1 MSQTY
6 ASEDSGMRRRSQS
19 EKTKAMVYLAMLI
32 GSDVHFAE
40 AQTSWPQELR
50 TGAEDAV
57 PASQPAY
64 STGARSATYSGYSGS
79 MYPSGSSHQPGPSY
93 PSTRGYV
100 TPGHLDSVRPSTN
113 DSNYTYGYE
122 YDNLAPTY
130 PSAGEYRDPR
140 EGARTYSSYADPRDN
155 SFDLRDFRIDQKD
168 PRLDTRPDPRPILSF
183 PSDVSSP
190 GDVSMTGAVDDP
202 RAYDYMSLVPPLL
215 SDKGGSSTPYGAV
228 PRGSVPKLHSKEDL
242 LQPSTE
248 TPDATPDEESEWSG
262 ITSSDD
268 DAVR

>member
-6 ASEDSGMRRRSQS
+6 ASENREMRRRSQS
-19 EKTKAMVYLAMLI
+19 EKTRAMLYPAMLI
-32 GSDVHFAE
+32 GSDVHFADS
-40 AQTSWPQELR
+40 QTSWPQELR

-64 STGARSATYSGYSGS
+64 STEARSATYSGS
-79 MYPSGSSHQPGPSY
+79 MYPSGSSYQPGPSY

-100 TPGHLDSVRPSTN
+100 TPGHLDSIRPSTN

-122 YDNLAPTY
+122 YGNLAPTY
-130 PSAGEYRDPR
+130 LSAGEYRDPR
-140 EGARTYSSYADPRDN
+140 EGARTYSSYADRWDN
-155 SFDLRDFRIDQKD
+155 SLDPRDFRIDQKD
-168 PRLDTRPDPRPILSF
+168 PRSDTRRARLSF
-183 PSDVSSP
+183 PPDVSSP
-190 GDVSMTGAVDDP
+190 GDVSMDEAVNDP
-202 RAYDYMSLVPPLL
+202 RACDYISLIPPFQ
-215 SDKGGSSTPYGAV
+215 SDKGGSSTPSGAV
-228 PRGSVPKLHSKEDL
+228 PRGSVPKLPSKEDL